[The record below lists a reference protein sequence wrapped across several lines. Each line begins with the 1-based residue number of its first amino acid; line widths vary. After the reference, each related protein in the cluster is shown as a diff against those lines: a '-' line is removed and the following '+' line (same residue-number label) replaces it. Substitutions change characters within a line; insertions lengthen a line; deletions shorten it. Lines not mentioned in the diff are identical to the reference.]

1 MHPQPAAG
9 VREKLTG
16 AVRRVSFH
24 NAENGYSVLRVDT
37 GEATATVVGHLPR
50 IDEGEEIEANGH
62 WIDHPLYGPQFQ
74 AEEIYLARPASVD
87 AIQRFLISGAVK
99 GIGRK
104 YSERLIK
111 AFGPRLFDIL
121 ESQPDEI
128 RKVKGFGGSR
138 CDRLIAAWNE
148 KKGEREAL
156 LFLYGHGITPG
167 LAVKIYRRYGA
178 RTAELISHDPYRLA
192 REVRGIGFRRADEI
206 ARTLG
211 FDRRSPARL
220 RAGIG
225 WVMDQA
231 QLEGHCGLPIDDFV
245 RKAVAMLEVDQPLV
259 EEALRAE
266 LLSGGVATAEVRGQ
280 RAIFDTRLFD
290 AERRIALNLVRLSA
304 SSPPWKDHRFPGPM
318 LARDSRLTHLSPS
331 QQEAIISVL
340 ESNVSVITG
349 GPGVGKTTLVR
360 TLIALLTPRKMK
372 ILLAAP
378 TGRAAKRLTE
388 TTGRPAKTIH
398 RLLEVSPADNSFG
411 RNEDDPLDCDLLIVD
426 EASMIDVPL
435 MDALLQSL
443 RPGAALIMVGD
454 VDQLPSVG
462 PGQVLADVIESGAV
476 NVARLVEIFR
486 QAAESRIVTNAH
498 RINRGELPELTAG
511 SGDFYFTAAGDAATA
526 VRKIVQIVSERIPEK
541 FGLDPMRDVQV
552 LTPMNRGNLGTRAL
566 NRALRDVLQAGA
578 RKLPISDGEGVSPS
592 SFRPQDKVMQIENNY
607 DKSVFNG
614 DIGFVRSIDEEEE
627 IVSVEFEGREVTYG
641 LTELDQ
647 LVHAYAVTIH
657 KSQGSEYPAVV
668 VVMTAEHYVMLQRKL
683 LYTALTRGK
692 RLVVL
697 VGDRRAIEM
706 AVADRNVRTR
716 WTRLREW
723 LEAAHQSEM
732 KLGPPARYDEAADE
746 EVE

>member
-1 MHPQPAAG
+1 MHPQPPAEA
-9 VREKLTG
+9 REKLTG

-37 GEATATVVGHLPR
+37 GEMTATVVGHLPR
-50 IDEGEEIEANGH
+50 IGEGEEIEATGH
-62 WIDHPLYGPQFQ
+62 WIDHPTYGPQFQ
-74 AEEIYLARPASVD
+74 AEEIYLARPATVD
-87 AIQRFLISGAVK
+87 AIKRFLISGAVK
-99 GIGRK
+99 GIGRR
-104 YSERLIK
+104 YSERLVK
-111 AFGPRLFDIL
+111 AFGSRLFDVL
-121 ESQPDEI
+121 ESEPDEI

-138 CDRLIAAWNE
+138 CDQLIEAWNE

-192 REVRGIGFRRADEI
+192 REIRGIGFRRADEI

-211 FDRRSPARL
+211 FDLRSPARI

-245 RKAVAMLEVDQPLV
+245 RKAVTMLEVEQPLV

-266 LLSGGVATAEVRGQ
+266 LLSGGVASAEVRGQ
-280 RAIFDTRLFD
+280 RAIFDTHLFD
-290 AERRIALNLVRLSA
+290 AERRIAHNLLRLCA
-304 SSPPWKDHRFPGPM
+304 SPPPWKDRRFPGPM
-318 LARDSRLTHLSPS
+318 LADDGRLTHLSPS

-388 TTGRPAKTIH
+388 TTGRPARTIH
-398 RLLEVSPADNSFG
+398 RLLEVSPADGSFG

-462 PGQVLADVIESGAV
+462 PGQVLADVIESGAL

-498 RINRGELPELTAG
+498 RINRGELPELAAG
-511 SGDFYFTAAGDAATA
+511 AGDFYFTAAGDAATA
-526 VRKIVQIVSERIPEK
+526 VRKVVQIVSERIPEK

-552 LTPMNRGNLGTRAL
+552 LTPMNRGNLGTKAL
-566 NRALRDVLQAGA
+566 NRALRGVLQPDA
-578 RKLPISDGEGVSPS
+578 RKLPIADGEGASPS
-592 SFRPQDKVMQIENNY
+592 GFRPGDKVMQIENNY

-627 IVSVEFEGREVTYG
+627 IVAVDFEGREIPYG

-668 VVMTAEHYVMLQRKL
+668 VVMTSEHYVMLQRKL
-683 LYTALTRGK
+683 LYTAVTRGK

-706 AVADRNVRTR
+706 AVADRNVRSR
-716 WTRLREW
+716 WTRLQEW
-723 LEAAHQSEM
+723 LEAARRSEM
-732 KLGPPARYDEAADE
+732 KLEQPPVYDAATDE